1 MQCWPAMP
9 AARPLRTT
17 TIPGVELVRAG
28 TWAAS
33 TGVTTIT
40 LDDLRA
46 MLAAASDVEVDEP
59 AVRIGHVDPRFD
71 GEPALGWVRN
81 LRLDAE
87 RGALVGDL
95 EDVPAELA
103 AVIPTAFRRRSVEI
117 AWNYRTP
124 AGKRYRA
131 ALTGLALLGVTPPAV
146 KGLADVIARYAADD
160 ARRPRVALGAGPADD
175 ELFLADDAEGE
186 TNTAVA
192 QALATARAALAA
204 LPPTETVDLDD
215 PQEVPNV
222 PITDE
227 RLREL
232 LGVEADADLEA
243 TITTLRTR
251 AENPNP
257 SDPGNGG
264 NGDGE
269 PAAPPAPGSPGAPEP
284 GTPGSPDG
292 GGAGD
297 EGGSGGSP
305 TPPSSGV
312 PEGAV
317 LVSAAALSALQAD
330 ATAGAEARR
339 LIRAQEV
346 ETELRSALSAGR
358 IAPADVEHWRA
369 ELASNFDGAR
379 TLLSKL
385 SAVFPT
391 SELGSDQGDG
401 SNTDAAFDE
410 FLADVFGVAK

>member
-1 MQCWPAMP
+1 M
-9 AARPLRTT
+9 
-17 TIPGVELVRAG
+17 RAG

-46 MLAAASDVEVDEP
+46 MLAAASDPEVDEP
-59 AVRIGHVDPRFD
+59 AVRIGHLDPRFD

-81 LRLDAE
+81 LRVDEE

-103 AVIPTAFRRRSVEI
+103 ALIPTAFRRRSVEI
-117 AWNYRTP
+117 GWNVRTP

-146 KGLADVIARYAADD
+146 KGLADVIARYSTAEPARVRPAA
-160 ARRPRVALGAGPADD
+160 LSAGD
-175 ELFLADDAEGE
+175 EVFVVDAEGGE
-186 TNTAVA
+186 DTAGSVA

-204 LPPTETVDLDD
+204 LPAVTDVLDLD
-215 PQEVPNV
+215 PSQEVPNV

-251 AENPNP
+251 AETNP

-264 NGDGE
+264 NGNGE
-269 PAAPPAPGSPGAPEP
+269 PADPNAPGSPGEPAP

-292 GGAGD
+292 GGAEG

-305 TPPSSGV
+305 TPPTSAV
-312 PEGAV
+312 PDGAV

-330 ATAGAEARR
+330 AAAGAEARR

-369 ELASNFDGAR
+369 ELTSNFDGAR
-379 TLLSKL
+379 SLLSKL

-391 SELGSDQGDG
+391 SELGSDAGDE
-401 SNTDAAFDE
+401 SSTDAAFDS
-410 FLADVFGVAK
+410 FLADVFGVSK